1 MPFMSGRRK
10 LHLKIHYIKFRFCK
24 SGFYSESGSKETE
37 KEASYLNITGDRT
50 GIDIPLITKRT
61 IRGTILL
68 PEGYAPAGGVSVKV
82 TAQSSSDK
90 ITASFVIPEGENAV
104 PYTLY
109 VSSGKEYIV
118 KYETTDEKYVSTGFY
133 SMLKTT
139 RLESEADKLD
149 TTEADQVGI
158 NLKLI
163 SNKYISGTVSI
174 PSGIAPFGA

>member
-1 MPFMSGRRK
+1 
-10 LHLKIHYIKFRFCK
+10 
-24 SGFYSESGSKETE
+24 
-37 KEASYLNITGDRT
+37 
-50 GIDIPLITKRT
+50 
-61 IRGTILL
+61 
-68 PEGYAPAGGVSVKV
+68 
-82 TAQSSSDK
+82 
-90 ITASFVIPEGENAV
+90 V

-133 SMLKTT
+133 SMLKPPVWN
-139 RLESEADKLD
+139 RKRIKLD

-174 PSGIAPFGA
+174 PSGIAPFGGIKVTLKATNGKDTKTVNVVIPEVSSSTTYKIYVPEGKIMNSVIP

>member
-1 MPFMSGRRK
+1 VIPEGFMSAPYALYVPAGENYI
-10 LHLKIHYIKFRFCK
+10 LKYTTSSSGFV
-24 SGFYSESGSKETE
+24 SPGFYSESGSKETE

-90 ITASFVIPEGENAV
+90 ITASFVIPEGETQCPTHCMFPPARNFNI
-104 PYTLY
+104 LL
-109 VSSGKEYIV
+109 

-139 RLESEADKLD
+139 VWNRKR
-149 TTEADQVGI
+149 I
-158 NLKLI
+158 NWTRPKQ
-163 SNKYISGTVSI
+163 TRWVSTLNL
-174 PSGIAPFGA
+174 